1 MSRARLV
8 IAALT
13 AAGLVVLVGWQFRRE
28 QMVKAC
34 IDAGGIWH
42 GPLSA
47 CKNQLRPLLQRDLH
61 RS

>member
-1 MSRARLV
+1 MSRARLI

-13 AAGLVVLVGWQFRRE
+13 IAGLAFLMQWQFRRE
-28 QMVKAC
+28 QLVKAC
-34 IDAGGIWH
+34 IDSGGIWH

-47 CKNQLRPLLQRDLH
+47 CRYQRPILQRDLH